1 MAVAAY
7 DAANPSVRDCLDM
20 LAGTMTA
27 VLEATRSAMRSE
39 LPEPAAQHLAETT
52 VASLKP
58 LIARAGAVINGDA
71 EALADGAMAPQAAVD
86 RLLRR

>member
-1 MAVAAY
+1 
-7 DAANPSVRDCLDM
+7 
-20 LAGTMTA
+20 
-27 VLEATRSAMRSE
+27 
-39 LPEPAAQHLAETT
+39 